1 MGQEGLN
8 DMAIIAIE
16 RDLLEALD
24 LEKATDIFVNVDR
37 GRRLR

>member
-24 LEKATDIFVNVDR
+24 LEKASDIFADVDR
-37 GRRLR
+37 GRS